1 MTEHVQ
7 TTLAQIGNRSDEIT
21 GTVNP
26 PVYFSSAYRHKGI
39 GESTGFDYIRT
50 KNPTRQ
56 LVEDAIAKLEG
67 GTRGFAFS
75 SGMAAIQTI
84 MALFQSG
91 DELIVS
97 SDLYGGHTACSKT
110 NGKNTDCAFC
120 TMISQTR
127 TVSSQKSRKTR
138 RRFL

>member
-39 GESTGFDYIRT
+39 GNPQGLITFAQ

-67 GTRGFAFS
+67 ERAALRSVPVWLPFRRSWLCFKAGMS
-75 SGMAAIQTI
+75 SSFRPIYMGNVPP
-84 MALFQSG
+84 F
-91 DELIVS
+91 
-97 SDLYGGHTACSKT
+97 
-110 NGKNTDCAFC
+110 
-120 TMISQTR
+120 
-127 TVSSQKSRKTR
+127 
-138 RRFL
+138 

>member
-67 GTRGFAFS
+67 ERAALRSVLVWLPFRRSWLCFKAGMS
-75 SGMAAIQTI
+75 SSFHPIYTGNIPP
-84 MALFQSG
+84 F
-91 DELIVS
+91 
-97 SDLYGGHTACSKT
+97 
-110 NGKNTDCAFC
+110 
-120 TMISQTR
+120 
-127 TVSSQKSRKTR
+127 
-138 RRFL
+138 